1 MLVLTISGSLRRG
14 GSSTALLD
22 AAALLAPAGMTIEP
36 YRGLASLP
44 AFNPDLD
51 TGEAALLPSEVAELH
66 QAVGRADALIISS
79 PEYAHGVPGS
89 LKNALDWLVGS
100 LEFPGKPVALLTGIV
115 ARDVRSGAAARN
127 ASHHVGPTRRRCVG
141 DDRRPAGRDGRVD
154 RGRPSLAEPLA
165 RALGAVVAFA

>member
-1 MLVLTISGSLRRG
+1 MLVLTISGSLRHG

-22 AAALLAPAGMTIEP
+22 AAALLAPPGMMLEA

-51 TGEAALLPSEVAELH
+51 TGDATLLPHEVAELH
-66 QAVGRADALIISS
+66 RAVGRADALIVSS

-100 LEFPGKPVALLTGIV
+100 LEFPGKPVALLMASSRATYARAQLLETLRTMSARIV
-115 ARDVRSGAAARN
+115 DGASVTIDVPRGATADSIA
-127 ASHHVGPTRRRCVG
+127 
-141 DDRRPAGRDGRVD
+141 VD
-154 RGRPSLAEPLA
+154 PSLAEPLA
-165 RALGAVVAFA
+165 RALGSLVAFA